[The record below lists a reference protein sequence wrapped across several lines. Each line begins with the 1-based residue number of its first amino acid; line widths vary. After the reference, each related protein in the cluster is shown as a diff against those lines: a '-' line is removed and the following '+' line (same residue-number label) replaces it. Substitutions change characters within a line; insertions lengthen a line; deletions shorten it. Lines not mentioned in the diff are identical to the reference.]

1 MNIKEWNETWQRI
14 KDRFPNWE
22 PTKTES
28 EDWCLGLKIY
38 SVEMVEAVGH
48 WVTTKYSAKE
58 PKLAWYIRECEKRK
72 KKHRISVVPSFHDD
86 IKDKYKE
93 HEQRSE
99 FIISKLEKTSLDEL
113 RVATV
118 AVLREF
124 GHLISKPPSGNP
136 REWKQ
141 TLRAMVYL
149 KIYGENE
156 NETRQLDDTQTTEA
170 RGR

>member
-22 PTKTES
+22 PTQTES
-28 EDWCLGLKIY
+28 EDWCMGLKIY
-38 SVEMVEAVGH
+38 QIEMVESVGH
-48 WVTTKYSAKE
+48 WIAKNYYAKE
-58 PKLAWYIRECEKRK
+58 PKLAWYITECEKRN
-72 KKHRISVVPSFHDD
+72 KKHRTSNAPSFQYEMETQ
-86 IKDKYKE
+86 YKE
-93 HEQRSE
+93 LEERNE
-99 FIISKLEKTSLDEL
+99 FIISQLEKTSLDEL

-149 KIYGENE
+149 KLYGGKENA
-156 NETRQLDDTQTTEA
+156 T
-170 RGR
+170 

>member
-1 MNIKEWNETWQRI
+1 MNIEEWNETWQRI
-14 KDRFPNWE
+14 KDRFSNWE

-28 EDWCLGLKIY
+28 YDWCLGLKIY
-38 SVEMVEAVGH
+38 KKEMVESVGH
-48 WVTTKYSAKE
+48 WVASTYSAKE
-58 PKLAWYIRECEKRK
+58 PKLAWYLRECEKRK
-72 KKHRISVVPSFHDD
+72 KKRRVLNVPSFKDD
-86 IKDKYKE
+86 METQYKE
-93 HEQRSE
+93 HEERVE
-99 FIISKLEKTSLDEL
+99 FIISELEKTSLDDL

-149 KIYGENE
+149 KLYG
-156 NETRQLDDTQTTEA
+156 
-170 RGR
+170 GK